1 MAAVVSDLT
10 ATMIVDISVDVWS
23 LGVLA
28 WHMLSGRPLFDPRTK
43 DEHVL
48 SMLLG

>member
-1 MAAVVSDLT
+1 MSDLA
-10 ATMIVDISVDVWS
+10 ATVTVDTSADVWS
-23 LGVLA
+23 LGVLI
-28 WHMLSGRPLFDPRTK
+28 WHMLFGRPMFDPRTK

>member
-10 ATMIVDISVDVWS
+10 ATMIVDVSADVWS

-28 WHMLSGRPLFDPRTK
+28 WRMLSGRPMFDPRTK